1 MVMERTLVLI
11 KPDAVE
17 QSGIGRV
24 ISRFEEKGLRV
35 TALKMVSLSREEG
48 ARFYSV
54 HKDKPFYGSL
64 TDFISSG
71 PIVAMILE
79 GEDAISLVREIMG
92 VTDPAKAAEGT
103 IRSEMG
109 TNVERNA
116 VHGSDSPSSAAFEIP
131 FFFNGMEIFSS
142 RRR

>member
-1 MVMERTLVLI
+1 MKRTLVLI
-11 KPDAVE
+11 KPDAVK
-17 QSGIGRV
+17 QGRMGRV
-24 ISRFEEKGLRV
+24 ISRFEEKGLRI
-35 TALKMVSLSREEG
+35 TALKMVCLNREEG

-54 HKDKPFYGSL
+54 HKDKPFYDSL

-79 GEDAISLVREIMG
+79 GEEAISLVREMMG
-92 VTDPAKAAEGT
+92 ATDPAKAAEGT
-103 IRSEMG
+103 IRREMG

-131 FFFNGMEIFSS
+131 FFFNEMEIFRPSET
-142 RRR
+142 